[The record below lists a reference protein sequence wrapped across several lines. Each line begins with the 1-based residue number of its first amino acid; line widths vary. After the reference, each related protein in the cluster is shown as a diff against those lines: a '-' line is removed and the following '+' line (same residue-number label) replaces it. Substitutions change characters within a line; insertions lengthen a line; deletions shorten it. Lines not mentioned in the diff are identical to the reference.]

1 MYTVD
6 MAEKQYP
13 QNRHH
18 RLQASCLKKIA
29 AIGPFVEGTLSEF
42 TRKGRKSSSWRL
54 TFKVEGKTKS
64 VYVPVDMV
72 EEVKRWTQEC
82 KRLKELIKKETQES
96 LAIIRG
102 HVASRRAADRGNSKK
117 FRSSPTT

>member
-1 MYTVD
+1 MYTAD
-6 MAEKQYP
+6 MSEKQNP
-13 QNRHH
+13 SNRHY
-18 RLQASCLKKIA
+18 RLQASHLKKIA

-54 TFKVEGKTKS
+54 TYKVKGKTQS

-72 EEVKRWTQEC
+72 EEVKRWIQEY
-82 KRLKELIKKETQES
+82 KRLKELIKKESQES

-102 HVASRRAADRGNSKK
+102 HVASRQAANRSRSKK
-117 FRSSPTT
+117 SRPS